1 MSPMPLTL
9 SMLINAI
16 WRMAVLAQQD
26 APVRP
31 PSQWDGWP
39 FSPGFSESLPF
50 MLAKALFII
59 LIIGLAMLLVRLL
72 FGPGGPLS
80 EPWMEEDREAQR
92 QRKLEELERQLLEG
106 EIDRRYYDK
115 RKAKLQGRK

>member
-1 MSPMPLTL
+1 MSPMPLML
-9 SMLINAI
+9 SVLINAT
-16 WRMAVLAQQD
+16 WRMAALARQD

>member
-9 SMLINAI
+9 SVLINAT
-16 WRMAVLAQQD
+16 WRMAALARQD

-106 EIDRRYYDK
+106 KIDRQYYDK